1 MKNLNLFLAGLIFIL
16 AGCKPEP
23 SEDSS
28 VKTYDVHGIM
38 RQIAP
43 DRRSATIQHDAIAGY
58 MPGMTMDFNVRD
70 TNELNGLSAGDEIT
84 FRLMVT
90 ETNSWIENVHFV
102 AHQIE
107 KVTNNEVLIHVASD
121 ELEQG
126 DVLPDY
132 ELMAESGKRI
142 HFSDFHGKALAFT
155 FFFTRCPLPDY
166 CPRMNRNF
174 EEAREM
180 LLADTNAPANW
191 QLLSISFDPEFDS
204 PEVLANYAGLYR
216 GTNADHWLF
225 AAAST
230 NTLAQLAPRVDLM
243 VMRQSATISH
253 NMRTVVLDPNGK
265 IFCQF
270 DGNAW
275 TPEQLADAIKK
286 AARVQP

>member
-1 MKNLNLFLAGLIFIL
+1 
-16 AGCKPEP
+16 
-23 SEDSS
+23 
-28 VKTYDVHGIM
+28 M

>member
-1 MKNLNLFLAGLIFIL
+1 MKRLNFLLAGLMLVL
-16 AGCKPEP
+16 AGCKRASPEN
-23 SEDSS
+23 SS
-28 VKTYDVHGIM
+28 IKTYDAHGIV
-38 RQIAP
+38 RQIAS
-43 DRRSATIQHDAIAGY
+43 DRRVITIQHDTIANY
-58 MPGMTMDFNVRD
+58 MPAMTMDFNVKD
-70 TNELNGLSAGDEIT
+70 TNELNSISPDDEIT
-84 FRLMVT
+84 FKLLVS
-90 ETNSWIENVHFV
+90 ETNSWIEGVHFV

-107 KVTNNEVLIHVASD
+107 NITNNEVLIHVASD

-132 ELMAESGKRI
+132 ELTAESGKRI
-142 HFSDFHGKALAFT
+142 HFSDFRGKALAFT

-204 PEVLANYAGLYR
+204 SEVLANYASLYR
-216 GTNADHWLF
+216 ETNAGHWLF
-225 AAAST
+225 AAAPT

-243 VMRQSATISH
+243 VMRQGATISH

-286 AARVQP
+286 AAQVQP